1 MPSRRASVI
10 ETDLV
15 KEHILAITALG
26 RELLQVSILIDAM
39 LQAQLLPEL
48 TSDYE

>member
-1 MPSRRASVI
+1 MPSGRASTI

-15 KEHILAITALG
+15 EEHILAITALG
-26 RELLQVSILIDAM
+26 GELLQVSILVDAM

-48 TSDYE
+48 TTDYE